1 MTLVIPDE
9 IKELVKIYDP
19 YKEGIKL
26 RDDAPQEAREAYE
39 RVDKWFE
46 RLESRHEY

>member
-1 MTLVIPDE
+1 MTLIIPDE
-9 IKELVKIYDP
+9 IKELIKIFVP

-26 RDDAPQEAREAYE
+26 RDDAPQEAKEAYD

-46 RLESRHEY
+46 RMESRHEY